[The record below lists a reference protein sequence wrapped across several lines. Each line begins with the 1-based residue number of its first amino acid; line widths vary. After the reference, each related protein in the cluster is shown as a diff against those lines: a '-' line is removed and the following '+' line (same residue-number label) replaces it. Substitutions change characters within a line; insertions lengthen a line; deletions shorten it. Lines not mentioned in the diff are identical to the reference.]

1 MKMKIINITLSKY
14 KSTEAICRFLNPFSE
29 PGRPSSI
36 KSRILF
42 ILGVKKYVLIRKLIA
57 IAIPNIIPE
66 TKSPNEKNKNINI
79 EIKKQKLKRRGNMYL
94 KNFLEWSS
102 SSVLKT
108 AGEVTTMK
116 EVIAPRIRAFN
127 NNPISTYITNDIA
140 L

>member
-42 ILGVKKYVLIRKLIA
+42 ILGVKKYVLIKKLIA

-79 EIKKQKLKRRGNMYL
+79 EIKKQKLKRRGKMYL
-94 KNFLEWSS
+94 KNFFEWSS

-116 EVIAPRIRAFN
+116 EVIVPRIRAFN
-127 NNPISTYITNDIA
+127 NNPISRYMTMI
-140 L
+140 

>member
-1 MKMKIINITLSKY
+1 MKMRIINIMLSKY
-14 KSTEAICRFLNPFSE
+14 ESTEAICRFLNPFSE

-66 TKSPNEKNKNINI
+66 TKSPKEKNKNINI
-79 EIKKQKLKRRGNMYL
+79 EIKKQKLKRRGKMYL
-94 KNFLEWSS
+94 KNFFEWSS

-127 NNPISTYITNDIA
+127 NNPISTYMTMI
-140 L
+140 

>member
-1 MKMKIINITLSKY
+1 MKMRIINNMFSKY

-42 ILGVKKYVLIRKLIA
+42 ILGVKKYVLIKKLIA

-116 EVIAPRIRAFN
+116 EVIVPRIRAFN
-127 NNPISTYITNDIA
+127 NNPISTYMPTI
-140 L
+140 

>member
-116 EVIAPRIRAFN
+116 EVIVPRIRAFK
-127 NNPISTYITNDIA
+127 NNPISTYIPM

>member
-1 MKMKIINITLSKY
+1 MKMKIINITLIKY

-42 ILGVKKYVLIRKLIA
+42 ILGVKKYVLIKKLIA

-116 EVIAPRIRAFN
+116 EVIVPRIRAFN
-127 NNPISTYITNDIA
+127 NNPISTYMTTI
-140 L
+140 

>member
-42 ILGVKKYVLIRKLIA
+42 ILGVKKYVLIKKLIA

-79 EIKKQKLKRRGNMYL
+79 EIKKQKLKRRGKMYL
-94 KNFLEWSS
+94 KNFFEWSS
-102 SSVLKT
+102 SSVLNT

-116 EVIAPRIRAFN
+116 EVIVPRIRAFN
-127 NNPISTYITNDIA
+127 NNPISTYMTMI
-140 L
+140 

>member
-1 MKMKIINITLSKY
+1 MKIINITLSKY
-14 KSTEAICRFLNPFSE
+14 KRTEAICRFLKPFSE

-42 ILGVKKYVLIRKLIA
+42 IRGVKKYVLNKKLIA

-66 TKSPNEKNKNINI
+66 TKSPNEKDRNINI

-127 NNPISTYITNDIA
+127 SNPISTYIAII
-140 L
+140 

>member
-42 ILGVKKYVLIRKLIA
+42 ILGVKKYVLIKKLIA

-94 KNFLEWSS
+94 KNFLECSS

-127 NNPISTYITNDIA
+127 NNPISTYMTMI
-140 L
+140 

>member
-1 MKMKIINITLSKY
+1 MLSKY

-42 ILGVKKYVLIRKLIA
+42 ILGVKKYVLIKKLIA

-79 EIKKQKLKRRGNMYL
+79 EIKKQKLKRRGTMYL
-94 KNFLEWSS
+94 KNFFEWSS

-127 NNPISTYITNDIA
+127 NNPISTYMTMI
-140 L
+140 

>member
-1 MKMKIINITLSKY
+1 MKMKIINIMLSKY

-42 ILGVKKYVLIRKLIA
+42 ILGVKKYVLIKKLIA

-108 AGEVTTMK
+108 VGEVTTMK
-116 EVIAPRIRAFN
+116 EIIAPRIRAFKI
-127 NNPISTYITNDIA
+127 NPISKYMTMI
-140 L
+140 

>member
-1 MKMKIINITLSKY
+1 MKMEIINITLSKY

-42 ILGVKKYVLIRKLIA
+42 ILGVKKYVLIKKLIA

-116 EVIAPRIRAFN
+116 EVIAPKTTAFN
-127 NNPISTYITNDIA
+127 NNPISTYMTMI
-140 L
+140 

>member
-1 MKMKIINITLSKY
+1 MKMRIINIMLSKY

-42 ILGVKKYVLIRKLIA
+42 ILGVKKYVLIKKLIA

-79 EIKKQKLKRRGNMYL
+79 EIKKQKLKRRGKMYL
-94 KNFLEWSS
+94 KNFFEWSS
-102 SSVLKT
+102 SSVLNT

-116 EVIAPRIRAFN
+116 EVIVPRIRAFN
-127 NNPISTYITNDIA
+127 NNPISTYMTTI
-140 L
+140 

>member
-42 ILGVKKYVLIRKLIA
+42 ILGVKKYVLIKKLIA

-102 SSVLKT
+102 LSVLKT

-116 EVIAPRIRAFN
+116 EVIVPRIRAFN
-127 NNPISTYITNDIA
+127 NNPISTYMTMI
-140 L
+140 

>member
-42 ILGVKKYVLIRKLIA
+42 ILGVKKYVLIKKLIA

-79 EIKKQKLKRRGNMYL
+79 EIKKQKLKRRGKMYL
-94 KNFLEWSS
+94 KNFFEWSS

-116 EVIAPRIRAFN
+116 EVIVPRIRAFS
-127 NNPISTYITNDIA
+127 NNPISTYMITI
-140 L
+140 

>member
-42 ILGVKKYVLIRKLIA
+42 ILGVKKYVLIKKLIA
-57 IAIPNIIPE
+57 IAIPNIIPK
-66 TKSPNEKNKNINI
+66 TKSPRAKDKNMNNDMR
-79 EIKKQKLKRRGNMYL
+79 KQKLKSRGNMNL
-94 KNFLEWSS
+94 RNFLEHSP

-108 AGEVTTMK
+108 AGDVTTTK
-116 EVIAPRIRAFN
+116 EVITPKRRAFN
-127 NNPISTYITNDIA
+127 NNPDSLYMTCR
-140 L
+140 

>member
-1 MKMKIINITLSKY
+1 MKIINIMLSKY

-42 ILGVKKYVLIRKLIA
+42 ILGVKKYVLIKKLIA

-116 EVIAPRIRAFN
+116 EVIVPRIRAFN
-127 NNPISTYITNDIA
+127 NNPISTFMTTI
-140 L
+140 

>member
-1 MKMKIINITLSKY
+1 MLSKY

-42 ILGVKKYVLIRKLIA
+42 ILGVKKYVLIKKLIA

-108 AGEVTTMK
+108 AGEVTNMK

-127 NNPISTYITNDIA
+127 NNPISMYMTMI
-140 L
+140 

>member
-14 KSTEAICRFLNPFSE
+14 KSTEAICRFLNPLSE

-42 ILGVKKYVLIRKLIA
+42 ILGVKKYVLIKKLIA

-79 EIKKQKLKRRGNMYL
+79 EIKKQKLKRRGNMCL

-108 AGEVTTMK
+108 TGEVTTMK
-116 EVIAPRIRAFN
+116 EVIVPRIRAFN
-127 NNPISTYITNDIA
+127 NNPISTYMTMI
-140 L
+140 

>member
-1 MKMKIINITLSKY
+1 MKMRIINITLSKY

-66 TKSPNEKNKNINI
+66 TKSPKEKNKNINI
-79 EIKKQKLKRRGNMYL
+79 EIKKQELKRRGKMYL
-94 KNFLEWSS
+94 KNFFEWSS

-108 AGEVTTMK
+108 AGEVTTMN
-116 EVIAPRIRAFN
+116 EVIVPRIRAFN
-127 NNPISTYITNDIA
+127 NNPISTYMITI
-140 L
+140 

>member
-1 MKMKIINITLSKY
+1 MKMRIINNMLSKY

-42 ILGVKKYVLIRKLIA
+42 ILGVKKYVLIKKLIA

-108 AGEVTTMK
+108 VGEVTTMK
-116 EVIAPRIRAFN
+116 EVIAPRIRAFK
-127 NNPISTYITNDIA
+127 NNPISKYMTRI
-140 L
+140 

>member
-42 ILGVKKYVLIRKLIA
+42 ILGVKKYVLIKKLIA

-94 KNFLEWSS
+94 KNFFEWSS

-108 AGEVTTMK
+108 AGEVTTMN
-116 EVIAPRIRAFN
+116 EVIVPRIRAFN
-127 NNPISTYITNDIA
+127 DNPISTYMTTI
-140 L
+140 

>member
-1 MKMKIINITLSKY
+1 MKMKIINIMLSKY

-66 TKSPNEKNKNINI
+66 TKSPKEKSKNINI
-79 EIKKQKLKRRGNMYL
+79 EIKKQKLKRRGKTYL
-94 KNFLEWSS
+94 KNFFEWSS

-127 NNPISTYITNDIA
+127 NNPISTYIVKI
-140 L
+140 

>member
-14 KSTEAICRFLNPFSE
+14 KSTEAICRFLNPYSD

-42 ILGVKKYVLIRKLIA
+42 ILGVKKYVLIKKLIA

-79 EIKKQKLKRRGNMYL
+79 EIKKQKLKRRGKMYL
-94 KNFLEWSS
+94 KNFFEWSS

-127 NNPISTYITNDIA
+127 NNPISTYMTTI
-140 L
+140 

>member
-42 ILGVKKYVLIRKLIA
+42 ILGVKKYVLIKKLIA

-127 NNPISTYITNDIA
+127 NNPISMYMTMI
-140 L
+140 

>member
-1 MKMKIINITLSKY
+1 MKIKIMNITLSKY
-14 KSTEAICRFLNPFSE
+14 NSTEAICRFLNPFSE

-42 ILGVKKYVLIRKLIA
+42 ILGVKKYVLIKKLIA

-127 NNPISTYITNDIA
+127 NNPISTYMTMI
-140 L
+140 

>member
-1 MKMKIINITLSKY
+1 MKMKIMNITLIKY
-14 KSTEAICRFLNPFSE
+14 KSTETICRFLNPFSE

-42 ILGVKKYVLIRKLIA
+42 ILGVKKYVLIKKLIA
-57 IAIPNIIPE
+57 MAIPNIIPE

-116 EVIAPRIRAFN
+116 EVIVPRIRAFN
-127 NNPISTYITNDIA
+127 NNPISMYMTMI
-140 L
+140 

>member
-1 MKMKIINITLSKY
+1 MKMKIINITLIKY

-42 ILGVKKYVLIRKLIA
+42 ILGVKKYVLIKKLIA

-94 KNFLEWSS
+94 KNFFECSS

-116 EVIAPRIRAFN
+116 EVIVPRIRAFN
-127 NNPISTYITNDIA
+127 NNPISTYMTTI
-140 L
+140 

>member
-1 MKMKIINITLSKY
+1 MKMEIINITLSKY
-14 KSTEAICRFLNPFSE
+14 RSTEAICRFLNPFSE

-42 ILGVKKYVLIRKLIA
+42 ILGVKKYVLIKKLIA

-79 EIKKQKLKRRGNMYL
+79 EIKKQKLKRRGNMNL
-94 KNFLEWSS
+94 RNFLECSS

-108 AGEVTTMK
+108 VGEVTNTN
-116 EVIAPRIRAFN
+116 EIIAPRSSAFK
-127 NNPISTYITNDIA
+127 NNPVSTNIKER
-140 L
+140 

>member
-42 ILGVKKYVLIRKLIA
+42 ILGVKKYVLIKKLIA

-66 TKSPNEKNKNINI
+66 TKSPNEKNKNINM

-116 EVIAPRIRAFN
+116 EIIAPRIRAFN
-127 NNPISTYITNDIA
+127 NNPISTYMPMI
-140 L
+140 

>member
-1 MKMKIINITLSKY
+1 MKMKIINITLTKY
-14 KSTEAICRFLNPFSE
+14 KSTEAICRLLNPFSE
-29 PGRPSSI
+29 SGRPSSI

-42 ILGVKKYVLIRKLIA
+42 ILGVKKYVFIRKLIA

-66 TKSPNEKNKNINI
+66 TKSPKEKSKNINI

-116 EVIAPRIRAFN
+116 EVIVPRIRAFN
-127 NNPISTYITNDIA
+127 NNPISTYMLSI
-140 L
+140 

>member
-1 MKMKIINITLSKY
+1 MKIINITLSKY

-42 ILGVKKYVLIRKLIA
+42 ILGVKKYVLIKKLIA

-79 EIKKQKLKRRGNMYL
+79 EIKKQKLKRRGKMYL
-94 KNFLEWSS
+94 KNFFEWSS

-116 EVIAPRIRAFN
+116 EVIAPKIRAFN
-127 NNPISTYITNDIA
+127 NNPISTYMTMI
-140 L
+140 

>member
-1 MKMKIINITLSKY
+1 MKMRIINIMLSKY

-94 KNFLEWSS
+94 KNFFEWSS

-108 AGEVTTMK
+108 AGEVTTMN
-116 EVIAPRIRAFN
+116 EVIVPRIRAFN
-127 NNPISTYITNDIA
+127 NNPISTYMTTI
-140 L
+140 

>member
-42 ILGVKKYVLIRKLIA
+42 ILGVNKYVLIKKLIA

-79 EIKKQKLKRRGNMYL
+79 EIKKQKLKRRGKMYL
-94 KNFLEWSS
+94 KNFFEWSS
-102 SSVLKT
+102 SRVLKT
-108 AGEVTTMK
+108 AGEVITMK
-116 EVIAPRIRAFN
+116 EVIVPRIRAFN
-127 NNPISTYITNDIA
+127 NNPISTYMTMI
-140 L
+140 

>member
-1 MKMKIINITLSKY
+1 MLSKY

-42 ILGVKKYVLIRKLIA
+42 ILGVKKYVLIKKLIA

-116 EVIAPRIRAFN
+116 EVIAPRRRAFN
-127 NNPISTYITNDIA
+127 NNPISTYMTMI
-140 L
+140 

>member
-14 KSTEAICRFLNPFSE
+14 KRTDAICRFLKPFSE

-42 ILGVKKYVLIRKLIA
+42 ILGVKKYVLIKKLIA
-57 IAIPNIIPE
+57 IVIPNIIPE

-108 AGEVTTMK
+108 VGEVTTMN
-116 EVIAPRIRAFN
+116 EVIAPRIRAVK
-127 NNPISTYITNDIA
+127 NNPISTYITTI
-140 L
+140 

>member
-42 ILGVKKYVLIRKLIA
+42 ILGVKKYVLIKKLIA
-57 IAIPNIIPE
+57 TAIPNIIPE

-94 KNFLEWSS
+94 KNFLAWSS

-108 AGEVTTMK
+108 AGEVTSMK

-127 NNPISTYITNDIA
+127 NNPISTYMTII
-140 L
+140 

>member
-42 ILGVKKYVLIRKLIA
+42 ILGVKKYVLIKKLIA

-79 EIKKQKLKRRGNMYL
+79 EIKKQKLKRRGKMYL
-94 KNFLEWSS
+94 KNFFEWSS
-102 SSVLKT
+102 SRVLKT

-116 EVIAPRIRAFN
+116 EVIVPRIRAFK
-127 NNPISTYITNDIA
+127 NNPISTYIPM

>member
-14 KSTEAICRFLNPFSE
+14 KSTETICRFLNPFSE

-42 ILGVKKYVLIRKLIA
+42 ILGVKKYVLIKKLIA

-94 KNFLEWSS
+94 KNFLECSS

-116 EVIAPRIRAFN
+116 EVIVPRIRAFN
-127 NNPISTYITNDIA
+127 NNPISTYMTTI
-140 L
+140 